1 MPRNMIATRAPII
14 VRVIRALAASGR
26 RKAGTPFET
35 ASTPVIA
42 LQPSAKAR
50 ITSRMLSDSRGTV
63 AGTTPVTWGASPSS
77 VRLIPIAIMPRVITT
92 NR

>member
-1 MPRNMIATRAPII
+1 MPRNMIATRAPIM

-26 RKAGTPFET
+26 LKAGTPFET

-50 ITSRMLSDSRGTV
+50 ITSRTLRDSRGTL
-63 AGTTPVTWGASPSS
+63 AATTPVTCGASPIR
-77 VRLIPIAIMPRVITT
+77 VRLIPTAINPRVATT
-92 NR
+92 KT